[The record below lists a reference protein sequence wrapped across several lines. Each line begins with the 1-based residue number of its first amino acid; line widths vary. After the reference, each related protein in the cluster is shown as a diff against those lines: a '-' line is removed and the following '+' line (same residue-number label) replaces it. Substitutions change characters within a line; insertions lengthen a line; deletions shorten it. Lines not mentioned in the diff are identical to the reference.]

1 MDRWACVDAF
11 SFPLQVLLCEEPEWL
26 AHPAAVLDKDHPQGR
41 LMWLNQQARQ
51 ARLAVG
57 MRYGQALA
65 LVPHLRAR
73 AVEAGELVP
82 RAEEI
87 ARTLGEFS
95 PRVERDEERPG
106 LFFLDASGLGKIYP
120 EWSEWVGSMRA
131 RLLGE
136 HGVRVVV
143 VVGFT
148 RFGTFAV
155 ARATGRSGVF
165 SRPEDERRDAG
176 AVALAKL
183 DLGPSA
189 LELTRRLG
197 IGTVAELMELPPES
211 LRRRLGPQV
220 YGLYRRARGDLREPL
235 QSVAVRELPA
245 TVESLDHEE
254 GNRERLL
261 FLLKRSVHGL
271 LAELEEAGEKLVVLE
286 ITLGR
291 RGAAALEVEVQPA
304 TPTVD
309 AVLLMDLVRLRLE
322 SLELS
327 PGVSEV
333 AMRARGERTV
343 KEQLHLFAEAPRRD
357 PAAANRALAR
367 LRAEFGDES
376 VCRVVPA
383 EGHLPERRF
392 ELVPTIRV
400 EAPAT
405 STEPVPAVAVRR
417 FFPTPQLLTGPPRA
431 QRAAGPHVL
440 CGGWWVR
447 EVHREYHLVETGDH
461 RLLWV
466 FYDHVRKRWYLHGE
480 F

>member
-11 SFPLQVLLCEEPEWL
+11 SFPLQVLLAEEPEWL
-26 AHPAAVLDKDHPQGR
+26 PHPVAVLDREHPQGR
-41 LMWLNQQARQ
+41 LLWLNRHARQ
-51 ARLAVG
+51 ARLTVG

-73 AVEAGELVP
+73 AVEEASLLP
-82 RAEEI
+82 RAERI
-87 ARTLGEFS
+87 ALRLQEFS
-95 PRVERDEERPG
+95 PRVERDKERPG
-106 LFFLDASGLGKIYP
+106 LFFLDASGLGQVYP
-120 EWSEWVGSMRA
+120 EWSGWVEAMRA
-131 RLLGE
+131 RLLAE
-136 HGVRVVV
+136 EGVRVVV

-165 SRPEDERRDAG
+165 ASPEDERRDAG

-183 DLGPSA
+183 DLGPTA

-197 IGTVAELMELPPES
+197 ITTVEELMALPPES
-211 LRRRLGPQV
+211 LRRRLGPQI

-235 QSVAVRELPA
+235 ESFERRELPA
-245 TVESLDHEE
+245 TVEHLDHEE
-254 GNRERLL
+254 EDRERLL

-271 LAELEEAGEKLVVLE
+271 LKELEESGEKLVALE
-286 ITLGR
+286 ILLGR
-291 RGAAALEVEVQPA
+291 RGAESLEVLIQPA
-304 TPTVD
+304 APTVD
-309 AVLLMDLVRLRLE
+309 AALLMDLVRLRLDT
-322 SLELS
+322 LELA

-333 AMRARGERTV
+333 SMRARGERTV

-367 LRAEFGDES
+367 LRAEFGDEA
-376 VCRVVPA
+376 VCRVVLE

-392 ELVPTIRV
+392 ELVPTSGV
-400 EAPAT
+400 ALPEASSA
-405 STEPVPAVAVRR
+405 PVPSIAVRR
-417 FFPTPQLLTGPPRA
+417 FYPTPQRLAGPPRA
-431 QRAAGPHVL
+431 ERAAGPHVL

-447 EVHREYHLVETGDH
+447 EVRREYHLIETADQ

-466 FYDHVRKRWYLHGE
+466 FYDHARQRWYLHGE